1 MVFLSESY
9 QLKKNIPFLLF
20 SKILRYI
27 KIEDTADEKV
37 LFPKTSAISGIILV
51 YLHWKWYPPY

>member
-1 MVFLSESY
+1 MVFFSESY

-27 KIEDTADEKV
+27 EIEDTADEKV
-37 LFPKTSAISGIILV
+37 LFPKTSAIRSRIILV
-51 YLHWKWYPPY
+51 YLH